1 MMNNKWKE
9 CFELFNILAP
19 DFQHVLRK
27 CAAERLIKSGCE
39 EVGSS
44 DVNHEL
50 FNMWTAA
57 GEYWHQAIINEVNA
71 CH

>member
-9 CFELFNILAP
+9 CFELYQILSI
-19 DFQHVLRK
+19 DLQMILRK
-27 CAAERLIKSGCE
+27 CAADHLVERGYE

-50 FNMWTAA
+50 FSMWTNA